1 MFTKSSNLSNS
12 VQFPYSS
19 ESVVYRNSR
28 PAPADE
34 LSCRGGKSSDLE
46 SHGLPQREM
55 PFSLGLIE
63 ERHALY
69 GREEDYFM
77 FDEDELGRNLGV
89 ELNPLRANLFDE
101 ELDEIYPNCRQTFNN
116 QHDEEDSSILLK
128 LRNFKLQGSSL
139 ANGISQSNELQS
151 ENA

>member
-1 MFTKSSNLSNS
+1 MFIKSSNLSNS

-19 ESVVYRNSR
+19 ESVVYKNSR
-28 PAPADE
+28 TAPADE
-34 LSCRGGKSSDLE
+34 LFCRGDKSSDQK
-46 SHGLPQREM
+46 SHGLSQRET

-89 ELNPLRANLFDE
+89 ELNPRKVYLFDE
-101 ELDEIYPNCRQTFNN
+101 ELDNIYPNCRQTFNS
-116 QHDEEDSSILLK
+116 QHEEDSSILLK
-128 LRNFKLQGSSL
+128 LRNIKLNGSH
-139 ANGISQSNELQS
+139 QSF
-151 ENA
+151 A